1 MSTSYLESLGR
12 KELAPYTNEKL
23 NYEETEPDLTKK
35 VNEQIDKNIQ
45 DRKQFFQDNINIY
58 NQTQSF
64 AKFRGNLASLQ
75 SLIPSI
81 AKVKKQNDNFKANRL
96 IIDQIL
102 EDNENEDKKAEFARI
117 TIKEEE
123 LNQELEN
130 NENIELG
137 NIDKTRANNPGKIG
151 KDTSNEDVGPVEYI
165 ALKNR
170 LANEKL
176 QNPINAKNN
185 LAMEWSMFWAIAQDS
200 MTVGGVLWKDTPL
213 DQKDEFMREA
223 AGVFISEYTAKTG
236 ITDRALVTTF
246 APIFEQAIK
255 DNITKSVSIEE
266 DAVNKYYQDAD
277 DSKTWQYYNN
287 AARVFKESKGKVKL
301 SGVFERNTWIKNS
314 AAYLKSI
321 GHPEPMREANKQWM
335 LMIKRGIKAKLL
347 DDNTLNFLFQYYKF
361 KPDGGGPEVNYET
374 LQPNAVAEL
383 RTYYNEQKKNDN
395 LDDQKSA
402 VDYYKE
408 LAEGGKDIPMDWRQ
422 YITNPELVTVM
433 EKLEDDQKKTNL
445 QKENLDNDDIQ
456 LIANLADA
464 RIKSNPKFKNKLQD
478 YTWLYHKQTEVLRA
492 IGEDFVKIKSK
503 YVNEQ
508 GQDPTK
514 ANQLTIQDITR
525 NLKNGDYDG
534 DVNLEIL
541 ETDKLSAR
549 SIIKAV
555 EIYKENKDALYST
568 EVHDLEEPHLTKV
581 LKFLDPNDD
590 SVTELPGYFYA
601 VANLYDNLS
610 AIDIAHIRLLKT
622 GMIKEPIDRLMQ
634 IKDYSMVAPNVRNLL
649 TDKPNATK
657 VLIAASTITSD
668 ADLNQLFEKLVTN
681 EAGLHGTV
689 DAHKYNG
696 QWESELPDGRKLGDL
711 TNGEVL
717 ALLKDDNLEDIGMYG
732 FTRFGLL
739 AVFNDFSDVI
749 DLNAKFDRKSQTYF
763 LMYRFFQ
770 KANEGHL
777 MPRRLNALKISEE
790 DKKKFRELAYSINPK
805 YITPM
810 NDPACLSEEACNEL
824 IQIVI
829 PE

>member
-1 MSTSYLESLGR
+1 MSSSYLESLGR
-12 KELAPYTNEKL
+12 RELEPYSNEKL
-23 NYEETEPDLTKK
+23 NYENTEPDLTKK
-35 VNEQIDKNIQ
+35 VNTQIDEKIK
-45 DRKQFFQDNINIY
+45 DRKQLFQDNINLY

-64 AKFRGNLASLQ
+64 AKFKGNLGSLQ
-75 SLIPSI
+75 SLIPSV
-81 AKVKKQNDNFKANRL
+81 AKIKVDGDKFKANRV

-102 EDNENEDKKAEFARI
+102 EDNKNEEVKAKFAEI

-130 NENIELG
+130 NENLELG
-137 NIDKTRANNPGKIG
+137 EIDKTRAQNPGKIG
-151 KDTSNEDVGPVEYI
+151 TDTSKEEVGPVEYI

-185 LAMEWSMFWAIAQDS
+185 LAIEWEMFWPIAKDT
-200 MTVGGVLWKDTPL
+200 MTVGGLLWKDTPL
-213 DQKDEFMREA
+213 DKKDEFMREA

-246 APIFEQAIK
+246 APIFEKAIK
-255 DNITKSVSIEE
+255 DHITKSVSIEE
-266 DAVNKYYQDAD
+266 DAVNKYYQDVD

-287 AARVFKESKGKVKL
+287 AAKEYKDSGGKIKL
-301 SGVFERNTWIKNS
+301 SGVFERNTYIKN
-314 AAYLKSI
+314 AATYLKSI
-321 GHPEPMREANKQWM
+321 GHPEPMREANRQWL
-335 LMIKRGIKAKLL
+335 LMIKRGIKAKVL
-347 DDNTLNFLFQYYKF
+347 DDNVLNFLFQYYKF

-383 RTYYNEQKKNDN
+383 RTYYNDQKKNDN

-402 VDYYKE
+402 VDAYKE
-408 LAEGGKDIPMDWRQ
+408 LAAADKDIPMDWRQ

-456 LIANLADA
+456 LISSLADA

-492 IGEDFVKIKSK
+492 IGEDFVKIKEK
-503 YVNEQ
+503 YVTQ
-508 GQDPTK
+508 MGQDPTK
-514 ANQLTIQDITR
+514 ANQLTIQDIT
-525 NLKNGDYDG
+525 KKIQAGDYDG

-549 SIIKAV
+549 SVIKAV
-555 EIYKENKDALYST
+555 EIYKENKDALYSNET
-568 EVHDLEEPHLTKV
+568 HDLEEPHIV
-581 LKFLDPNDD
+581 NGLKYLDPNDD
-590 SVTELPGYFYA
+590 TVTELPGYFYA
-601 VANLYDNLS
+601 VAELYPNLS
-610 AIDIAHIRLLKT
+610 AVDVLHIRALKT
-622 GMIKEPIDRLMQ
+622 GKLKEPIDRLMQ
-634 IKDYSMVAPNVRNLL
+634 IKDYSMIAPEVRNLL
-649 TDKPNATK
+649 TDKPNATNT
-657 VLIAASTITSD
+657 LIAASTITSD
-668 ADLNQLFEKLVTN
+668 DDLNVFFEKLVTD

-689 DAHKYNG
+689 HAHKYSG
-696 QWESELPDGRKLGDL
+696 QWESELPDGRMLGDL

-717 ALLKDDNLEDIGMYG
+717 ALLKDDKLSDIGMYG
-732 FTRFGLL
+732 FTRYGLL
-739 AVFNDFSDVI
+739 SVFNEFSDII
-749 DLNAKFDRKSQTYF
+749 DLDAKFDRKSQTYF

-770 KANEGHL
+770 KSNEGHL
-777 MPRRLNALKISEE
+777 IPRRLLKFNEE
-790 DKKKFRELAYSINPK
+790 DQKKFRDLAFSINPA

-810 NDPACLSEEACNEL
+810 NNPACLSEAACSEL

>member
-1 MSTSYLESLGR
+1 MSSSYLESLGR
-12 KELAPYTNEKL
+12 RELEPYSNEKL
-23 NYEETEPDLTKK
+23 NYEETEPDLTKS
-35 VNEQIDKNIQ
+35 VNAQIDANIQ

-64 AKFRGNLASLQ
+64 AKFKGNLASLQ
-75 SLIPSI
+75 GLIPSI
-81 AKVKKQNDNFKANRL
+81 AKVKIQGDNFKANRV

-102 EDNENEDKKAEFARI
+102 EDNKNEDKKAEFANI

-130 NENIELG
+130 TENIELG
-137 NIDKTRANNPGKIG
+137 TIDKTRAQNPGKIG
-151 KDTSNEDVGPVEYI
+151 TDTSKEKVGPVEYI

-185 LAMEWSMFWAIAQDS
+185 LAMEWEMFWAIAQDS

-213 DQKDEFMREA
+213 DQKDEFLREA
-223 AGVFISEYTAKTG
+223 AGVFISEYTNKTG

-287 AARVFKESKGKVKL
+287 AAKVFKESKGKIKL
-301 SGVFERNTWIKNS
+301 AGVFERNTWIKNS

-335 LMIKRGIKAKLL
+335 LMIKRGIKAKLI

-383 RTYYNEQKKNDN
+383 RTYYNDQKKNDN

-402 VDYYKE
+402 VDAYIE
-408 LAEGGKDIPMDWRQ
+408 LADAGKDIPRDWRQ

-433 EKLEDDQKKTNL
+433 EKLEDEQAKTNL

-456 LIANLADA
+456 LIANLADG
-464 RIKSNPKFKNKLQD
+464 RIKSNPKFKNKLKD
-478 YTWLYHKQTEVLRA
+478 YTWLYHKQSEVLKA
-492 IGEDFVKIKSK
+492 IGEDFVKIKKK
-503 YVNEQ
+503 YVEEM
-508 GQDPTK
+508 GQNQTK
-514 ANQLTIQDITR
+514 ANELTIQDIT
-525 NLKNGDYDG
+525 KNIQEGKYDG

-549 SIIKAV
+549 SVVKAV
-555 EIYKENKDALYST
+555 EIYNKDKNALFSS
-568 EVHDLEEPHLTKV
+568 EIHDLEEPHIING
-581 LKFLDPNDD
+581 LKYLDPNDD

-601 VANLYDNLS
+601 VEKLFPNHS
-610 AIDIAHIRLLKT
+610 AIDILHIRALKT
-622 GMIKEPIDRLMQ
+622 GKLKEPIDRLMQ
-634 IKDYSMVAPNVRNLL
+634 IKDYSMVAPEVRNLL
-649 TDKPNATK
+649 TDKPNATN
-657 VLIAASTITSD
+657 VLIAASTITTD
-668 ADLNQLFEKLVTN
+668 DKLNQFFEKLVTD

-689 DAHKYNG
+689 HAHKYSG
-696 QWESELPDGRKLGDL
+696 QWESELPDGRMLGDL

-717 ALLKDDNLEDIGMYG
+717 ALLKDDNISDIGMYG
-732 FTRFGLL
+732 FTRYGLL
-739 AVFNDFSDVI
+739 SVFNEFSDVI
-749 DLNAKFDRKSQTYF
+749 DLDAKFDRKSQTYF

-770 KANEGHL
+770 KSNESHL
-777 MPRRLNALKISEE
+777 IPRRLLKFNEE
-790 DKKKFRELAYSINPK
+790 DQKKFRDLAFSINPA

-810 NDPACLSEEACNEL
+810 NNPACLSEEACNEL

>member
-1 MSTSYLESLGR
+1 MSSSYLESLGR
-12 KELAPYTNEKL
+12 RELEPYSNEKL
-23 NYEETEPDLTKK
+23 NYEETEPDLSKQ
-35 VNEQIDKNIQ
+35 VNAQIDTNIT
-45 DRKQFFQDNINIY
+45 DRKQSMADNISLY

-64 AKFRGNLASLQ
+64 AKFKGNLASLQ
-75 SLIPSI
+75 GLIPSI
-81 AKVKKQNDNFKANRL
+81 AKLKVSDDTFKANRV

-102 EDNENEDKKAEFARI
+102 EDNQNEDKKAEFANI

-130 NENIELG
+130 TENIELG
-137 NIDKTRANNPGKIG
+137 NIDKTRADTPGKIG
-151 KDTSNEDVGPVEYI
+151 KDTSGEDVGPVEYI

-185 LAMEWSMFWAIAQDS
+185 LAMEWDMFWAIAQDN

-213 DQKDEFMREA
+213 DQKDEFLREA

-246 APIFEQAIK
+246 APIFENAIK

-266 DAVNKYYQDAD
+266 DAVNQYYQDAD

-287 AARVFKESKGKVKL
+287 AAKAYKDSGGKIKL
-301 SGVFERNTWIKNS
+301 SGVFERNTYIKN
-314 AAYLKSI
+314 AATYLKSI
-321 GHPEPMREANKQWM
+321 GHPEPMREANRQWL
-335 LMIKRGIKAKLL
+335 LMIKRGIKAKLI

-402 VDYYKE
+402 VDAYKE
-408 LAEGGKDIPMDWRQ
+408 LAAADKDIPRDWRQ

-456 LIANLADA
+456 LIANLADG
-464 RIKSNPKFKNKLQD
+464 RIKSNPKFKNKLKD

-492 IGEDFVKIKSK
+492 IGEDFVKIKNK
-503 YVNEQ
+503 YVTEM
-508 GQDPTK
+508 GQDATK
-514 ANQLTIQDITR
+514 ANQLTIQDIIK
-525 NLKNGDYDG
+525 NLEKGEYDG

-541 ETDKLSAR
+541 ETDKLSSR
-549 SIIKAV
+549 SVVKAV
-555 EIYKENKDALYST
+555 EIYNKDKNALFSSET
-568 EVHDLEEPHLTKV
+568 HDLEEPHIV
-581 LKFLDPNDD
+581 NGLKYLDPNDD

-601 VANLYDNLS
+601 VSELYPDHS
-610 AIDIAHIRLLKT
+610 AIDILHIRALKT
-622 GMIKEPIDRLMQ
+622 GKLKEPIDRLMQ
-634 IKDYSMVAPNVRNLL
+634 IKDYSMVAPEVRNLL
-649 TDKPNATK
+649 TDKPNATNT
-657 VLIAASTITSD
+657 LIAASTITND
-668 ADLNQLFEKLVTN
+668 DDLNVFFEKLVTD

-689 DAHKYNG
+689 HAHKYSN
-696 QWESELPDGRKLGDL
+696 QWKSELPDGRMLGDL

-717 ALLKDDNLEDIGMYG
+717 ALIKDDKISDIGMYG
-732 FTRFGLL
+732 FTRYGLL
-739 AVFNDFSDVI
+739 SVFNEFSDVI
-749 DLNAKFDRKSQTYF
+749 DLDAKFDRKSQTYF

-770 KANEGHL
+770 KSNEGHL
-777 MPRRLNALKISEE
+777 IPRRLLKFNEE
-790 DKKKFRELAYSINPK
+790 DQKKFRDLAFSINPA

-810 NDPACLSEEACNEL
+810 NNPACLSEEACNEL

>member
-1 MSTSYLESLGR
+1 MSSSYLESLGR
-12 KELAPYTNEKL
+12 RELEPYSNEKL
-23 NYEETEPDLTKK
+23 NYENTEPDLTKK
-35 VNEQIDKNIQ
+35 VNTQIDEKIK
-45 DRKQFFQDNINIY
+45 DRKQLFQDNINLY

-64 AKFRGNLASLQ
+64 AKFKGNLGSLQ
-75 SLIPSI
+75 SLIPSV
-81 AKVKKQNDNFKANRL
+81 AKIKVDGDKFKANRV

-102 EDNENEDKKAEFARI
+102 EDNKNEEVKAKFAEI

-130 NENIELG
+130 NENLELG
-137 NIDKTRANNPGKIG
+137 EIDKTRAQNPGKIG
-151 KDTSNEDVGPVEYI
+151 TDTSKEEVGPVEYI

-185 LAMEWSMFWAIAQDS
+185 LAIEWEMFWPIAKDT
-200 MTVGGVLWKDTPL
+200 MKVGGLLWKDTPL
-213 DQKDEFMREA
+213 DKKDEFMREA

-246 APIFEQAIK
+246 APIFENAIK

-287 AARVFKESKGKVKL
+287 AAKEYKDSGGKIKL
-301 SGVFERNTWIKNS
+301 SGVFERNTYIKN
-314 AAYLKSI
+314 AATYLKSI
-321 GHPEPMREANKQWM
+321 GHPEPMREANRQWL
-335 LMIKRGIKAKLL
+335 LMIKRGIKAKVL
-347 DDNTLNFLFQYYKF
+347 DDTVLNFLFQYYKF

-383 RTYYNEQKKNDN
+383 RTYYNDQKKNDN

-402 VDYYKE
+402 VDAYKE
-408 LAEGGKDIPMDWRQ
+408 LAAADKDIPMDWRQ

-456 LIANLADA
+456 LISSLADA

-492 IGEDFVKIKSK
+492 IGEDFVKIKEK
-503 YVNEQ
+503 YVTQ
-508 GQDPTK
+508 MGQDPTK
-514 ANQLTIQDITR
+514 ANQLTIQDIT
-525 NLKNGDYDG
+525 KKIQAGDYDG

-549 SIIKAV
+549 SVIKAV
-555 EIYKENKDALYST
+555 EIYKENKDALYSNET
-568 EVHDLEEPHLTKV
+568 HDLEAPHIV
-581 LKFLDPNDD
+581 NGLKYLDPNDD
-590 SVTELPGYFYA
+590 TVTELPGYFYA
-601 VANLYDNLS
+601 VAELYPNLS
-610 AIDIAHIRLLKT
+610 AVDVLHIRALKT
-622 GMIKEPIDRLMQ
+622 GKLKEPIDRLMQ
-634 IKDYSMVAPNVRNLL
+634 IKDYSMIAPEVRNLL
-649 TDKPNATK
+649 TDKPNATNT
-657 VLIAASTITSD
+657 LIAASTITSD
-668 ADLNQLFEKLVTN
+668 DDLNVFFEKLVTD

-689 DAHKYNG
+689 HAHKYSN
-696 QWESELPDGRKLGDL
+696 QWESELPDGRMLGDL

-717 ALLKDDNLEDIGMYG
+717 ALLKDDKLSDIGMYG
-732 FTRFGLL
+732 FTRYGLL
-739 AVFNDFSDVI
+739 SVFNEFSDII
-749 DLNAKFDRKSQTYF
+749 DLDAKFDRKSQTYF

-770 KANEGHL
+770 KSNEGHL
-777 MPRRLNALKISEE
+777 IPRRLLKFNEE
-790 DKKKFRELAYSINPK
+790 DQKKFRDLAFSINPA

-810 NDPACLSEEACNEL
+810 NNPACLSEAACSEL